1 MKKRFTKV
9 VALLM
14 ALVLCSGVFTGLAT
28 TGTTVRADEL
38 ADTSELESLAEIY
51 KDYFIVG
58 AACEAISNWNVKS
71 REIGNPAKEK
81 AISTLFNSI
90 TCGNEMK
97 PAYNFDATSE
107 NLFKINP
114 AADEMMKWAT
124 DNGVGMRGH
133 VLCWHSQVNPGFF
146 CKDFTAT
153 VDGKKTK
160 SENAWLDDD
169 CLVDRETFIER
180 MRTYIYAMI
189 EYTYANGYAAT
200 IYAWDVVN
208 EATDESQDDGLR
220 RSTWYRILGEDFL
233 YYAFLFAREAEVKY
247 AKQYAADYGL
257 DPEGDL
263 SSIMPKLF
271 YNDYNEWI
279 SKRTDI
285 IIRFTTQD
293 VLNKDQS
300 MVKSDVIRPDGDGT
314 ILGDGLIDGI
324 GMQGHISDTQS
335 ISSYRKALE
344 AYNAAVGE
352 VQITELDI
360 GCTKTGDKRFSTQAK
375 YCYDFFT
382 MLVDACKNGV
392 NLTSVTFWG
401 LTDTSSWRAEN
412 DPLLFNGD
420 LSAKP
425 SYYAVALAGK
435 GEEYNIEIVE
445 TLEPA
450 GDKFIN
456 FEPYYDESGELVP
469 TDLTDKGI
477 LPRSSGHL
485 AYINLAARKNHTPD
499 QAIGY
504 GVKVSRD
511 DKDANVK
518 LDISRYAGSTIELD
532 LFVMTE
538 DNTILLGIDGSYPY
552 VLDKAQGKGVSND
565 SWVELSTKFTVP
577 EGLGSVYVYV
587 ETDGTNDIFLDD
599 ISIKLVEADGTEQ
612 KPTKEMLEEGVGEP
626 AGADGAITEEQPAA
640 GDSSPADTDITGSAS
655 ETDTSTAKPDE
666 KTDNAAEAAVTAAP
680 VAEAAGEKN
689 SSVGLILIIAGIVL
703 VGAAIGFIVYRKK
716 K

>member
-1 MKKRFTKV
+1 MKKRFSRV
-9 VALLM
+9 LALLM
-14 ALVLCSGVFTGLAT
+14 AFVLCTGIFAGFAANVKT
-28 TGTTVRADEL
+28 SAEEL

-51 KDYFIVG
+51 KDYFILG
-58 AACEAISNWNVKS
+58 SACEAISNWNVKS
-71 REIGNPAKEK
+71 REIGNPAKEA
-81 AISTLFNSI
+81 AISRIFNSI

-97 PAYNFDATSE
+97 PAYNFDAKSE

-133 VLCWHSQVNPGFF
+133 VLVWHSQVNPGFF
-146 CKDFTAT
+146 CKDFTAMK
-153 VDGKKTK
+153 DGKATK

-169 CLVDRETFIER
+169 CLVDRDTLIDR
-180 MRTYIYAMI
+180 MRTYIYSMI
-189 EYTYANGYAAT
+189 EYTYAHGYAGT

-208 EATDESQDDGLR
+208 EATDEGQDDGLR
-220 RSTWYRILGEDFL
+220 RSSWYRILGEDFI
-233 YYAFLFAREAEVKY
+233 YYAFLFAREAEVKF

-279 SKRTDI
+279 NKRTDI

-300 MVKSDVIRPDGDGT
+300 MVKSDVIKPDGDGT
-314 ILGDGLIDGI
+314 LFGDGLIDGI

-352 VQITELDI
+352 VHITELDI
-360 GCTKTGDKRFSTQAK
+360 GCTKTGTKRFSTQAK
-375 YCYDFFT
+375 YCYDFFS
-382 MLVDACKNGV
+382 MLIDACKNGV
-392 NLTSVTFWG
+392 NLTSVTLWG

-425 SYYAVALAGK
+425 SFYAVAMAGK
-435 GEEYNIEIVE
+435 GEEYDAEIAEVA
-445 TLEPA
+445 EPLA
-450 GDKFIN
+450 DKFIN
-456 FEPYYDESGELVP
+456 FEPYYDEAGDLVP
-469 TDLTDKGI
+469 TDLASNGI
-477 LPRSSGHL
+477 IPRSSGHL
-485 AYINLAARKNHTPD
+485 AYLNLAARKNHTPD
-499 QAIGY
+499 QAVGF

-518 LDISRYAGSTIELD
+518 FDITRYAGNVIDLSLFAMTDDAVITI
-532 LFVMTE
+532 
-538 DNTILLGIDGSYPY
+538 GIDGSFPL
-552 VLDKAQGKGVSND
+552 VLDKKQAKGTD
-565 SWVELSTKFTVP
+565 SDGWVELSRKFNVP
-577 EGLGSVYVYV
+577 EGLGSVYIYV
-587 ETDGTNDIFLDD
+587 ETDGSNDFFIDD
-599 ISIKLVEADGTEQ
+599 ISIKLAEADGSEMTV
-612 KPTKEMLEEGVGEP
+612 TKEMIEDGVGNDGGASIGAEEEKNP
-626 AGADGAITEEQPAA
+626 AEENSPAEETK
-640 GDSSPADTDITGSAS
+640 PADTADKSEEKTEDKS
-655 ETDTSTAKPDE
+655 ET
-666 KTDNAAEAAVTAAP
+666 AAVTPA
-680 VAEAAGEKN
+680 VQETAGEE
-689 SSVGLILIIAGIVL
+689 SSSLGIILIIAGVVL
-703 VGAAIGFIVYRKK
+703 AAAAVGFVVYRKK